1 MVGILLFAKA
11 AMIIFPFISSL
22 QKPAQSAYTLIELLA
37 ASSIIAV
44 AMAASVS
51 LSSTLMLQEELSWR
65 VAVTRNY
72 QENMARLWQLGIST
86 TAPSIRTVMTIMP
99 DQGNNPVLNRIIN
112 GIPTIVA
119 AGTANPSNLGTMEVA
134 FVIASANISTQGF
147 DNVETQGAPFTL
159 TVYRPNLPGSLR
171 PPKP

>member
-1 MVGILLFAKA
+1 MNVHTATYYIRRRARA
-11 AMIIFPFISSL
+11 
-22 QKPAQSAYTLIELLA
+22 AYTLLEVLA

-44 AMAASVS
+44 SMAASVS

-86 TAPSIRTVMTIMP
+86 TAPSIRTVMNIMP
-99 DQGNNPVLNRIIN
+99 DQANNPVLNRIIN
-112 GIPTIVA
+112 GTPTMIA
-119 AGTANPSNLGTMEVA
+119 AGTTNPSNLGTMEVA
-134 FVIASANISTQGF
+134 FVSASVNISTQGA
-147 DNVETQGAPFTL
+147 DSVETQGAPFTL
-159 TVYRPNLPGSLR
+159 TVYRPNLPSALR

>member
-1 MVGILLFAKA
+1 MRIHSVIPCVRER
-11 AMIIFPFISSL
+11 I
-22 QKPAQSAYTLIELLA
+22 QSAYTLIEVLS
-37 ASSIIAV
+37 ASAIIAV
-44 AMAASVS
+44 SMAASVS

-99 DQGNNPVLNRIIN
+99 DQANNPVLNRIIN
-112 GIPTIVA
+112 GTPTIIS
-119 AGTANPSNLGTMEVA
+119 AGTTNPSNLGTMEVA
-134 FVIASANISTQGF
+134 FVSASANISTQGI
-147 DNVETQGAPFTL
+147 DGVENQGSPFTL
-159 TVYRPNLPGSLR
+159 TVYRPNLPSTLR

>member
-1 MVGILLFAKA
+1 
-11 AMIIFPFISSL
+11 MITYSVISSFG
-22 QKPAQSAYTLIELLA
+22 QRARSAYTLIEVLA

-65 VAVTRNY
+65 VAVARNY

-86 TAPSIRTVMTIMP
+86 TAPSIRTVMTVMP
-99 DQGNNPVLNRIIN
+99 DQANNPVLNRIIN
-112 GIPTIVA
+112 GTPTIVA

-134 FVIASANISTQGF
+134 FVTASVNISTQGV
-147 DNVETQGAPFTL
+147 DSVETQGSPFTL
-159 TVYRPNLPGSLR
+159 TVYRPNLPSTLR

>member
-1 MVGILLFAKA
+1 MILAH
-11 AMIIFPFISSL
+11 SL
-22 QKPAQSAYTLIELLA
+22 QSYNRRVRKAYTLIEVLA

-44 AMAASVS
+44 SMAASVS

-99 DQGNNPVLNRIIN
+99 DQANNPVLNRIIN
-112 GIPTIVA
+112 GTPIIIA
-119 AGTANPSNLGTMEVA
+119 AGTTNPSSLGTMEVA
-134 FVIASANISTQGF
+134 YISASANISTQGI
-147 DNVETQGAPFTL
+147 DTVESQGAPFTL
-159 TVYRPNLPGSLR
+159 TAYRPSLPAALR